1 MPYLLTRRSRLAPGN
16 VMDAMAWSVKIT
28 EKVNA
33 ISEVPV
39 SLWTTVFS
47 PKLGVL
53 SWTTVVDDLSQLEAL
68 DAKLMADGGYIALVE
83 EGARFTSD
91 DGIDDAVVHLV
102 HADADG
108 AGGGQYATVVQAVV
122 TPGSF
127 VKGVELGV
135 QIAQEAKKIT
145 GRPTSFGTSLTG
157 PYGEVGWI
165 ALYDSVDQLQAASL
179 ALNTNLDF
187 GQLLDKEASKAYL
200 AGASSQTAWR
210 RVV

>member
-1 MPYLLTRRSRLAPGN
+1 MPYLFTRRSQLAPGN
-16 VMDAMAWSVKIT
+16 FIDAMAWSVKIT

-33 ISEVPV
+33 VSEVPV

-47 PKLGVL
+47 PKLGAL

-68 DAKLMADGGYIALVE
+68 DAKLMADGGYVALVE

-91 DGIDDAVVHLV
+91 DGVDDAVVHLV
-102 HADADG
+102 HADPDG

-127 VKGVELGV
+127 VRAVELGV
-135 QIAQEAKKIT
+135 EIAQEAKKIT

-165 ALYDSVDQLQAASL
+165 VLYESVDQLQAATV
-179 ALNTNLDF
+179 ALNTNVDF

-200 AGASSQTAWR
+200 AGTSSQTAWR
-210 RVV
+210 RVI